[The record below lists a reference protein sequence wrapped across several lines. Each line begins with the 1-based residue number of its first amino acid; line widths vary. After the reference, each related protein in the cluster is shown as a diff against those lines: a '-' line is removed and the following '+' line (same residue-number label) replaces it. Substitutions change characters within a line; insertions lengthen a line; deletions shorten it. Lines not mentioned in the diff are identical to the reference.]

1 MIAKQK
7 QKLARQLQELE
18 DPDALDK
25 IEEQEKEKQKIK
37 QENSFKR
44 QEEKKFKD
52 K

>member
-25 IEEQEKEKQKIK
+25 IEEQEKLMLGFILI
-37 QENSFKR
+37 N
-44 QEEKKFKD
+44 D
-52 K
+52 